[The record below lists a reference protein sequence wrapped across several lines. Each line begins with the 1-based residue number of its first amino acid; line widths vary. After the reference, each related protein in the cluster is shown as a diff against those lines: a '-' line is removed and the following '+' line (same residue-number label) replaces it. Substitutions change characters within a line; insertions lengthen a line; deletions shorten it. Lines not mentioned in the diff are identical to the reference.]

1 MEWIFLAVGVA
12 SLLTTLNAI
21 RPVPWT
27 VVSIFSFFGGWL
39 ATELA
44 IHRVIIQVGIV
55 IAFLLLGALDTWQGI
70 VGLLL
75 MVPSIVGTV
84 YLVSIARGAGEV
96 AEEALKQGL
105 GDDYMHHVD
114 ADLAARHDPTIP
126 WARLL
131 LPFRLGLPEVER
143 IKNLSYGPYGR
154 RNKLDVYR
162 RKDHPT
168 NAPILFQIHG
178 GGWVIGNK
186 DQQGIPLMQH
196 LASRGWVCVAPN
208 YRLSPKATFPD
219 HLVDLKRALAW
230 TREHAREY
238 CGDPDFIVVTGGS
251 AGGHLTALVAL
262 TQNDPEYQPEFENAD
277 TSVYAAVPY
286 YGVYDF
292 TGRNHVRSKVDEQG
306 MRRFLERSVM
316 KTKLSEDPDGWA
328 KASPIDRIT
337 PDDPPMFVIHGR
349 NDTLV
354 PVDEAR
360 HFVEKLRANA
370 DEPVVYAELP
380 GAQHAFDVFPS
391 VRTAHVIRAIERY
404 VDYMY
409 SRYRAKKGQRPA
421 PVRGE
426 VA

>member
-1 MEWIFLAVGVA
+1 
-12 SLLTTLNAI
+12 
-21 RPVPWT
+21 VPWT
-27 VVSIFSFFGGWL
+27 LVSIFSFFGGWL

-44 IHRVIIQVGIV
+44 IHRVLLQVALV
-55 IAFLLLGALDTWQGI
+55 VAFIALGALETWQGV
-70 VGLLL
+70 VGVLLL
-75 MVPSIVGTV
+75 VGSIGGTL
-84 YLVSIARGAGEV
+84 YLVAIARGAGEV
-96 AEEALKQGL
+96 AEAALKEGL
-105 GDDYMHHVD
+105 GDDYLDHVD
-114 ADLAARHDPTIP
+114 PDLAARHDPTIP

-131 LPFRLGLPEVER
+131 LPFRMGLPEVER
-143 IKNLSYGPYGR
+143 TKNLSYGPYGR

-162 RKDHPT
+162 NKDHPT
-168 NAPILFQIHG
+168 KAPILFQIHG

-208 YRLSPKATFPD
+208 YRLSPRATFPD

-230 TREHAREY
+230 TREHAEEY
-238 CGDPDFIVVTGGS
+238 GGDPNFIVVTGGS

-262 TQNDPEYQPEFENAD
+262 TQNDPEYQPGFEDAD

-292 TGRNHVRSKVDEQG
+292 TGRNHVRRGVDEWG

-316 KTKLSEDPDGWA
+316 KTKLADDPEGWA
-328 KASPIDRIT
+328 KASPLDRIT

-354 PVDEAR
+354 PVPEAR
-360 HFVEKLRANA
+360 HFVEKLRATAN
-370 DEPVVYAELP
+370 EPVVYAELP
-380 GAQHAFDVFPS
+380 GAQHAFDIFPS
-391 VRTAHVIRAIERY
+391 VRTAHIIRAIERY

-409 SRYRAKKGQRPA
+409 TRYRHGKRAE
-421 PVRGE
+421 RGE
-426 VA
+426 VVAS